1 MWRGQS
7 KNPEK
12 QEKLDSLRKQFQNGK
27 KKWVRYDEGAILYS
41 VGIHTFMD
49 LAKEAIGR
57 VQRRLNRKLVIE
69 GIILTMVDNRTNYDS
84 PQRSYDI
91 R

>member
-41 VGIHTFMD
+41 VGIHTFME
-49 LAKEAIGR
+49 LAKEANAIYRIKR
-57 VQRRLNRKLVIE
+57 VCLVNTEKLDEYIE
-69 GIILTMVDNRTNYDS
+69 MMYG
-84 PQRSYDI
+84 DI
-91 R
+91 PEND